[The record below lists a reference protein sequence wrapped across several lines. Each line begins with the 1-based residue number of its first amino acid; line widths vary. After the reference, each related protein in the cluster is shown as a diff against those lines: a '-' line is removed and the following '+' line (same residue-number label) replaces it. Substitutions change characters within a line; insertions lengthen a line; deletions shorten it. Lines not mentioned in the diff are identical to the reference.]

1 MPSGNAI
8 NADRK
13 LRAIEVQLLF
23 NTDYCLTLSESK
35 LKETFHTVL
44 LVLSYLDLSIEYK
57 YFILQLKAKVA
68 CIN

>member
-44 LVLSYLDLSIEYK
+44 LVLSYLDLSIE
-57 YFILQLKAKVA
+57 
-68 CIN
+68 